1 MKANIITRIAD
12 GILCLSV
19 LLSVLCVNAASV
31 MAGGIGAAE
40 ALEDTAAVT
49 KAVTAPAVPYYGRDQ
64 LTSMAN
70 ATALLYAYDQIVA
83 GVEASADTISVYNG
97 TDALT
102 KDELSMVVDV
112 YRRDYAHHFWL
123 GNSYQ
128 ISLIS
133 QTVLEVIPT
142 YLLAGADLT
151 AAKEAFEQRVTQVLS
166 GVTGSMSEYEKEL
179 YLHDTL
185 AGMISYVEDTH
196 AHNAYGALVEGKAVC
211 EGYAEALQYLLQRVG
226 IQSFLA
232 IGASINP
239 GTNAAE
245 NHEWNYVRIDG
256 KYYHTDLTWDDQDD
270 ELYHAYFNQ
279 SDAVMLEDHALS
291 AVAFALPRCD
301 AADAQYFSGKA
312 AYLSTYTA
320 KTVGRLLKDNG
331 LSVHLYIPGSVD
343 EFISWCY
350 ANIRDVA
357 AEAGV
362 TGGFSYGY
370 SRLGR
375 EVVFEIHPSCDHVP
389 ADGTTGDC
397 TWTLD
402 GTQLTISGN
411 GPMGNYDDVN
421 TCPWGTDITSVT
433 IEEGVTTIGDYAFY
447 FCRSLASVTLPEGIK
462 SIGRLSFYDC
472 SSLLSID
479 IPSTVT
485 SIGYGAFWN
494 CSNLKNIT
502 IPVGVSVIEQ
512 NTFNG
517 CMALKSIT
525 IPNGIESIN
534 ESAFHLCRALYEV
547 ILPESIVEI
556 GRDAF
561 NLCSSLTLVY
571 YSGLRGQISIVEGT
585 SGGNAYLTNATW
597 HYHWNNH
604 IYDNAC
610 DNECNECYQVR
621 YVPGHIYD
629 DDNDAN
635 CNSCGF
641 IREVEV
647 PNKNG
652 WIKEDGKWY
661 FYENG
666 VTVTNKWMKDRI
678 GWVYLDGDGAMK
690 TNTWVKDSVGWCFV
704 GNDGYCVTNCWKA
717 DSKGWCYL
725 DENGRMATNRWVR
738 DSVGWCYVGAD
749 GYAVTN
755 CWKRD
760 SVGWC
765 YLNSNGSMTKSAWVK
780 DGGKWYYLDA
790 NGYMVTNAWRK
801 DSKGWVYVGSDGAMM
816 TNVWVRD
823 SIGWCYVGAD
833 GYAVTN
839 CWKKDSVGWCYLN
852 SNGSMTKNAWIQDG
866 GEWYYLDGNGY
877 MVSGKTITI
886 GGKKYTFN
894 ASGVWV
900 SR

>member
-1 MKANIITRIAD
+1 MKANIITRIAG

-128 ISLIS
+128 ISLIP

-279 SDAVMLEDHALS
+279 SDAVMLEDHALT
-291 AVAFALPRCD
+291 AVAYTLPRCD
-301 AADAQYFSGKA
+301 ATDAQYFTGKA
-312 AYLSTYTA
+312 TYLTTYTA

-331 LSVHLYIPGSVD
+331 LSVHLYIPGSVND
-343 EFISWCY
+343 FISWCY
-350 ANIRDVA
+350 TNIRDVS

-362 TGGFSYGY
+362 TGGFTYGY

-389 ADGTTGDC
+389 AD
-397 TWTLD
+397 TWSCDGQYHWKVCSVDGCGAMIPDTKGRHQPDHLGGASAEYAVKCEICQYVIHEQLD
-402 GTQLTISGN
+402 HTHVFDQKVATDAYKAS
-411 GPMGNYDDVN
+411 DA
-421 TCPWGTDITSVT
+421 TCQ
-433 IEEGVTTIGDYAFY
+433 
-447 FCRSLASVTLPEGIK
+447 K
-462 SIGRLSFYDC
+462 
-472 SSLLSID
+472 
-479 IPSTVT
+479 
-485 SIGYGAFWN
+485 
-494 CSNLKNIT
+494 K
-502 IPVGVSVIEQ
+502 
-512 NTFNG
+512 
-517 CMALKSIT
+517 
-525 IPNGIESIN
+525 
-534 ESAFHLCRALYEV
+534 ALYYTSCTCGQRGTETFAHGALAGHSYGDWFEYQAPTTTAV
-547 ILPESIVEI
+547 GEERRNCQNCDHFESRELPKLIL
-556 GRDAF
+556 
-561 NLCSSLTLVY
+561 
-571 YSGLRGQISIVEGT
+571 SGWVQE
-585 SGGNAYLTNATW
+585 N
-597 HYHWNNH
+597 
-604 IYDNAC
+604 
-610 DNECNECYQVR
+610 
-621 YVPGHIYD
+621 
-629 DDNDAN
+629 
-635 CNSCGF
+635 
-641 IREVEV
+641 
-647 PNKNG
+647 
-652 WIKEDGKWY
+652 GKWCY
-661 FYENG
+661 FENRKK
-666 VTVTNKWMKDRI
+666 VTNKW
-678 GWVYLDGDGAMK
+678 LL
-690 TNTWVKDSVGWCFV
+690 DSVGWCFV
-704 GNDGYCVTNCWKA
+704 GDDGYCVTSCWKA

-816 TNVWVRD
+816 TNAWVRD

-852 SNGSMTKNAWIQDG
+852 SNGSMTKNAWLQDG